1 MFKLSKND
9 RSWCK
14 VIGLFCIIVGL
25 LTQKFIVLNVDSVLS
40 SISIIT
46 GFLLSAIAILYA
58 SPLRN
63 VLYDKKTRG
72 YASSWESLVIRY
84 LYTFLLNLIYVFA
97 MLALQCFIP
106 KFLSIAIL
114 LFIFLLLIVIVINL
128 FSLLLIEIND

>member
-46 GFLLSAIAILYA
+46 GFLLSAICNFICF
-58 SPLRN
+58 SVKE
-63 VLYDKKTRG
+63 VL
-72 YASSWESLVIRY
+72 
-84 LYTFLLNLIYVFA
+84 
-97 MLALQCFIP
+97 
-106 KFLSIAIL
+106 
-114 LFIFLLLIVIVINL
+114 
-128 FSLLLIEIND
+128 